1 MLETRAKT
9 MRTVPTGPLWR
20 IASAR
25 MPTKWGMFDAVGFER
40 DVSNGTPR
48 FETALAIVMSD
59 LTEGVV
65 MRETQQSGVADKE
78 PGSRHSCE
86 RSTT

>member
-1 MLETRAKT
+1 MNANT
-9 MRTVPTGPLWR
+9 MRATQTGPLWR

-25 MPTKWGMFDAVGFER
+25 MPTKWGMFHAIGFER
-40 DVSNGTPR
+40 DVADGTPR
-48 FETALAIVMSD
+48 VETALAIVMGD
-59 LTEGVV
+59 LTEGDV